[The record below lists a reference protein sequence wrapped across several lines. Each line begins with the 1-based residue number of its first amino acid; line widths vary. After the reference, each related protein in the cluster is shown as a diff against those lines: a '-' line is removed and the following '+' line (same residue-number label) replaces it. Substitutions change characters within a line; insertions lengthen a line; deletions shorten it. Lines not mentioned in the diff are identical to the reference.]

1 MSGLYYQKVIA
12 FMTSK
17 NLIFLEDLKWY
28 NDLKMNDI
36 KMGTPAF
43 ELLRSIYDIA
53 NISIKLNYLKHHR
66 KLCVYFENG
75 DTAQRIRV
83 FEEELHPS
91 GAYQWTP
98 EIKKLFER
106 YDNEMNTQGESRNGN
121 N

>member
-1 MSGLYYQKVIA
+1 MK
-12 FMTSK
+12 SK
-17 NLIFLEDLKWY
+17 TLIFLEDLKWY

-43 ELLRSIYDIA
+43 ELLQSIYDIA
-53 NISIKLNYLKHHR
+53 NIAIKLTHLKHHR

-83 FEEELHPS
+83 FEEELHSS

-106 YDNEMNTQGESRNGN
+106 YDNEMITQGESRNGN